1 MLKSKNNIIIN
12 SNNLQLIGEYELYTS
27 KISNETYKRIT
38 EIKVV
43 DQKGNVMYQ
52 SGNNLSIAMDNIEKI
67 ENEIIVALENNFLQ
81 LLDELFYNCNYQTF
95 KIRIKKYN
103 DMKYKE
109 EKENTLKTI
118 NAENKDLKEEI
129 KNIINDDKYIMIDKY
144 DYIKLYKK
152 ADKRVTKDIIDYAI
166 ENNLI
171 ELLVTVQEKETKYNT
186 LNEVWNNNLKTIKE
200 YIQTNLIQ

>member
-12 SNNLQLIGEYELYTS
+12 SNELQLIGEYKLYTS
-27 KISNETYKRIT
+27 KISNEIYERIT

-43 DQKGNVMYQ
+43 NSLGEIIYQ
-52 SGNNLSIAMDNIEKI
+52 SGNNLSIAIENIEKI
-67 ENEIIVALENNFLQ
+67 ENEIIIALENNFLQ

-95 KIRIKKYN
+95 QTRIKNYNSIKYI
-103 DMKYKE
+103 
-109 EKENTLKTI
+109 EKKDQTLKNI
-118 NAENKDLKEEI
+118 NAENKELKAEI
-129 KNIINDDKYIMIDKY
+129 KKIINNDKYIIVDKY

-152 ADKRVTKDIIDYAI
+152 LDKRVTEDIIVYAI
-166 ENNLI
+166 ENNLV
-171 ELLVTVQEKETKYNT
+171 ELLITVQDNKTKYNT